1 MTMRKPI
8 ATDASGPTG
17 GGPDGP
23 SIPARVLYATYAVG
37 LASNALVLMLK
48 VLVPLWAL
56 QLGMSAGEIGLAIG
70 AAGVLPFLLAI
81 HGGSLMDRLGTRRVT
96 LAFAVTSTLLC
107 GLYPFLPFVAA
118 LFLLQI
124 LSGLTTNMGWV
135 GAQSLIVQ
143 FGRGNTTVIS
153 RFSLAS
159 RLGTLM
165 APVAVGAVWDISGH
179 WGAFIFCALWSF
191 TVVAALLIVPKA
203 LVESAAEQADQ
214 PLRLKELLPRLSDY
228 IQAFAMMAI
237 PAVAFIVAV
246 TYLRIASSAMQGS
259 FYVVYVESL
268 GLTGTLI
275 GVLIAMSEGGG
286 LFGALVAGPM
296 ERIMAPHW
304 ILLLHTALSL
314 FFIAITPLL
323 GGIFILLLIASAVR
337 GSSQGISQPVMFAI
351 LSRAVSRREQ
361 GMSIGL
367 RTTANRLSS
376 MMIPPM
382 MGYLVEA
389 AGIEASFYI
398 LGGGLIALCAVVGLV
413 IRRIP
418 GFKT

>member
-1 MTMRKPI
+1 MDKPGAEDPPGRSDI
-8 ATDASGPTG
+8 GRDDAP
-17 GGPDGP
+17 
-23 SIPARVLYATYAVG
+23 IPARVLYATYAVG

-81 HGGSLMDRLGTRRVT
+81 HSGSLMDRLGTRRVT
-96 LAFAVTSTLLC
+96 LVFAVTSTLLC

-118 LFLLQI
+118 LFLLQV

-135 GAQSLIVQ
+135 GAQSLVVQ
-143 FGRGNTTVIS
+143 FGRGNTTMIS

-159 RLGTLM
+159 RMGTLM
-165 APVAVGAVWDISGH
+165 APVTVGAVWDLAGH
-179 WGAFIFCALWSF
+179 WGAFLFCALWSF
-191 TVVAALLIVPKA
+191 TVVAALLMVPKT
-203 LVESAAEQADQ
+203 LVESAAAQADAT
-214 PLRLKELLPRLSDY
+214 LRLKDLLPRLSDY
-228 IQAFAMMAI
+228 LQAMAMMAI

-259 FYVVYVESL
+259 FYVVYLENL

-275 GVLIAMSEGGG
+275 GILIAMSEGGG
-286 LFGALVAGPM
+286 LFGALIAGPM

-304 ILLLHTALSL
+304 VLLLHTMLSL
-314 FFIAITPLL
+314 FFIAITPVL
-323 GGIFILLLIASAVR
+323 GGVFILLLIASGVR

-367 RTTANRLSS
+367 RTTANRLAS

-389 AGIEASFYI
+389 TSIEASFYI
-398 LGGGLIALCAVVGLV
+398 LGGLLIALCGVVALV
-413 IRRIP
+413 IRRIR